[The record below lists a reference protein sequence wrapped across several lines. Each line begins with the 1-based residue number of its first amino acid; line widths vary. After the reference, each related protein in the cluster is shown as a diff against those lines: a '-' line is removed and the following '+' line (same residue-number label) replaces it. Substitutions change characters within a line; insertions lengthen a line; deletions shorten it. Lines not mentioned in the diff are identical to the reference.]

1 MYINMLIEDYTQR
14 IVCEDINETI
24 AWAMVKAVYEE
35 RTAEDEPAWIYFSS
49 VDTDA
54 NRLRQSDSA
63 FAITHT
69 DSIGYLKTK
78 FEHYLKQARE
88 G

>member
-24 AWAMVKAVYEE
+24 AWAMIKAVYEE
-35 RTAEDEPAWIYFSS
+35 RTAEDEPAWVYFSS
-49 VDTDA
+49 IDTEIS
-54 NRLRQSDSA
+54 RLKQSDSA

-78 FEHYLKQARE
+78 FEHYLKQAKE

>member
-24 AWAMVKAVYEE
+24 AWAIVKAAYEE
-35 RTAEDEPAWIYFSS
+35 RTAEDEPVWIYFSS
-49 VDTDA
+49 VDTEV
-54 NRLRQSDSA
+54 NKLRQSETA
-63 FAITHT
+63 FAITYT
-69 DSIGYLKTK
+69 DSIVFLKTK
-78 FEHYLKQARE
+78 FEYYLKQARE